1 MSLFIILFVL
11 YIELVRWCL
20 AQKASAVSDGFM
32 SFTVH
37 DMVMDYLKD
46 NIDSD
51 QQKQYHKDV
60 VERSV
65 TVVSVTS

>member
-1 MSLFIILFVL
+1 MLQLAIVGWS
-11 YIELVRWCL
+11 L
-20 AQKASAVSDGFM
+20 AQQACSKTSVGFM

-46 NIDSD
+46 TIDSD

-60 VERSV
+60 VERLV
-65 TVVSVTS
+65 TLACIVR